1 MPRPTVLLF
10 DLDGT
15 LVRTG
20 GAGRR
25 AMRRAL
31 GAELDAPDA
40 LDGVTFGGRT
50 DRWILRTAF
59 ERVGRPFDEAGF
71 SRVTATYLGFLE
83 EELASPAGYRVLPAV
98 PELIDA
104 CRSPVHVAL
113 GLGTGNIEPA
123 AYAKLGPSGLAD
135 AFPFGGFGSDAED
148 RAELVAIGLARGAA
162 CLGVEPEATRR
173 VIIGDTARDVDAAKA
188 VGALCLAVGT
198 GGEEPAALTARGADL
213 AVDTLADP
221 RARAFLLGA

>member
-1 MPRPTVLLF
+1 MPHPTVLLF

-31 GAELDAPDA
+31 AAELDAPDA
-40 LDGVTFGGRT
+40 LAGVSFGGRT

-59 ERVGRPFDEAGF
+59 TRVGRAFDEAGF
-71 SRVTATYLGFLE
+71 ARVTATYLGFLE
-83 EELASPAGYRVLPAV
+83 DELREPEGYRVLPAV
-98 PELIDA
+98 PEVVSA
-104 CRSPVHVAL
+104 CAAVAAVAV

-123 AYAKLGPSGLAD
+123 AYAKLGPSGLASS
-135 AFPFGGFGSDAED
+135 FGFGGFGSDAED
-148 RAELVAIGLARGAA
+148 RAELVSTGFARGAA
-162 CLGVEPEATRR
+162 QLGAKPEDVRR

-188 VGALCLAVGT
+188 TGALCLAVGT
-198 GGEEPAALTARGADL
+198 GGEDPAVLAERGADL

-221 RARAFLLGA
+221 RALPFLVGP